1 MNTHLSEEEF
11 TIAVE
16 GRELVPDAAE
26 HLAACIICRQQV
38 AGLRKAVADRRAG
51 LHAQAPDWERQR
63 TEILT
68 RLPSAT
74 PARTAGA
81 RGWIRPLLAVAAVL
95 VMAVGLNSLWKSSPM
110 PEPVVGSEIQIEEI
124 LAEVDAVLADDSL
137 PGFEFIDPGM
147 DDPASFFENG
157 TS

>member
-11 TIAVE
+11 TTAVE
-16 GRELVPDAAE
+16 GSELSPDAAE
-26 HLAACIICRQQV
+26 HLAACISCRHQV
-38 AGLRKAVADRRAG
+38 AGLRKAVADRRGG
-51 LHAQAPDWERQR
+51 LLVQEPDWERQR
-63 TEILT
+63 AEVLG

-81 RGWIRPLLAVAAVL
+81 RAWIRPLLAVAAVL
-95 VMAVGLNSLWKSSPM
+95 VMAVGLNSLWESSPA
-110 PEPVVGSEIQIEEI
+110 PEPVLGSEIQIEEI

-137 PGFEFIDPGM
+137 PGFEFIDPGV
-147 DDPASFFENG
+147 DDPASLFENG